1 MHTIFMAF
9 HHPHTKMEQSES
21 FDLVQTEVDCSESYS
36 DYCDSYDD
44 EFDALTSVALNNI
57 GVSLLVRG
65 AYRLSLDTFA
75 DSIAILQDVYRADHQ
90 PSTTVRRMLD
100 SANKRL
106 ALTFNPAWKPTTTT
120 HCVKPITHA
129 GDVFHGLNFII
140 DPSDECPA
148 YYPAWIDYRT
158 PDVAVDDEGLRVTTE
173 IFDSDFHSALI
184 FYNYALAHLCLA
196 QDLSGSGESP
206 MDTDFFDIECSER
219 LQKRALRILDMV
231 HEILDSISRSTAWS
245 LMSEDSRLTLAA
257 LSQTHSVFMTRK
269 FSNLL
274 VAKGAS
280 NRLSSTIDAWQRWSG
295 VTADLFDDSTTVR
308 LVDDIG
314 HEASLTRLDLRHQ
327 IKRAPAA

>member
-1 MHTIFMAF
+1 MSF
-9 HHPHTKMEQSES
+9 HHTHAKMQRPES
-21 FDLVQTEVDCSESYS
+21 LDMVLPEADCSESNS
-36 DYCDSYDD
+36 DCFDTCDD
-44 EFDALTSVALNNI
+44 EFDALASVALNNI

-75 DSIAILQDVYRADHQ
+75 DSIAILQDVYCADHQ
-90 PSTTVRRMLD
+90 PSMTVRRLLD

-106 ALTFNPAWKPTTTT
+106 ASTFNPAWKPTTTT

-129 GDVFHGLNFII
+129 GAVFHGLNFTI
-140 DPSDECPA
+140 DPSDEYPA
-148 YYPAWIDYRT
+148 YHPAWIDYRT
-158 PDVAVDDEGLRVTTE
+158 PDVAVDDEGLPVTTD

-184 FYNYALAHLCLA
+184 FYNYSLAHLCLA
-196 QDLSGSGESP
+196 QELSSSSDSL
-206 MDTDFFDIECSER
+206 MDVDFFDIECSER

-245 LMSEDSRLTLAA
+245 LMSEGSRLTLAA
-257 LSQTHSVFMTRK
+257 LSQTHSVFMTRQ

-280 NRLSSTIDAWQRWSG
+280 NRLSATIDAWQRWSG